1 MYKSSSSAMGN
12 MGDCGGASI
21 GVLYLHDDCRSF
33 RCCKEAL
40 PACRA
45 VHFATELGDSLCWYR
60 TTSTIL
66 DVASSALML
75 DDALTSADLAFRHE
89 SVGFLLP
96 HSLDVVAC
104 NAHSGFSIPEKPL
117 YALVA
122 ATHSLH
128 VLLHSP

>member
-1 MYKSSSSAMGN
+1 MGN

-66 DVASSALML
+66 LDLGVTSSALVL
-75 DDALTSADLAFRHE
+75 DDAITSADLAFRHE

-96 HSLDVVAC
+96 HRFDIVGC
-104 NAHSGFSIPEKPL
+104 DAHGGFSIP
-117 YALVA
+117 
-122 ATHSLH
+122 
-128 VLLHSP
+128 